1 VETSF
6 RKVKLDTDTE
16 ELLTRLRPPELSDLR
31 ERTRSYHPPATE
43 PTLKIN
49 SNASKRAK
57 RRLTG
62 WRFREG
68 SSDEM
73 HLIDIKVG
81 GGPDW
86 VKEEDAHRKFK
97 RRLLEFWERK
107 GGRGK
112 AIVKAGGAITE
123 NTRFLI
129 HKVLDDRSAGSE
141 YYVVALPAMHRA
153 RNLLNANL
161 RLNYTQLF

>member
-1 VETSF
+1 
-6 RKVKLDTDTE
+6 
-16 ELLTRLRPPELSDLR
+16 
-31 ERTRSYHPPATE
+31 
-43 PTLKIN
+43 
-49 SNASKRAK
+49 
-57 RRLTG
+57 
-62 WRFREG
+62 
-68 SSDEM
+68 M

-123 NTRFLI
+123 KTRFLI

-141 YYVVALPAMHRA
+141 YYVEWVGYGSESRSWEPKSGMPEDLIRA
-153 RNLLNANL
+153 FRRAKLL
-161 RLNYTQLF
+161 QS